1 VEVLGVWVA
10 RSTEKDLEWGGILE
24 EPQMTDPVTAMT
36 AGAIASLA
44 FQEFVKSGVGELV
57 KRFTGEA
64 IARMGELRQKIVEKL
79 QGKSKA
85 ETAIAAVE
93 QGSKIDLDRLAVY
106 LQDEMEDDPQFADD
120 VRILANEINAGK
132 LIDNSSMTQN
142 NYDNAKGWQTKVEG
156 GVAYIGEIHISEK
169 RPES

>member
-1 VEVLGVWVA
+1 
-10 RSTEKDLEWGGILE
+10 
-24 EPQMTDPVTAMT
+24 MTDPVTALT
-36 AGAIASLA
+36 ASAIASLA
-44 FQEFVKSGVGELV
+44 FQEFVKSGAGDLA

-64 IARMGELRQKIVEKL
+64 IAKMDELRQKILVKL
-79 QGKSKA
+79 KGKPKA
-85 ETAIAAVE
+85 EKAIAAVE
-93 QGSKIDLDRLAVY
+93 QGSKTDLDRLAVY

-132 LIDNSSMTQN
+132 LIDNSSMSQN

>member
-1 VEVLGVWVA
+1 
-10 RSTEKDLEWGGILE
+10 
-24 EPQMTDPVTAMT
+24 MTDPVTALTVT
-36 AGAIASLA
+36 ALTASAIASLA
-44 FQEFVKSGVGELV
+44 FQEFVKSGAGDLA

-64 IARMGELRQKIVEKL
+64 IAKMDELRQKILVKL
-79 QGKSKA
+79 KGKPKA

-93 QGSKIDLDRLAVY
+93 QGSKTDLDRLAVY